1 MHAVASIGLVGAIG
15 VHGLPIVHAA
25 QRRGHLDTHAAEGVG
40 QDLFERAH
48 DVVLVHEGHLDI
60 DLGELGL
67 TVGTQVLVAETLGNL
82 IVALD
87 ATDHEQ
93 LLQELRGLRQ
103 GVEVARLDAAG
114 DDEVAGALGRRLN
127 REGVSTS
134 MNSRLCSASRM
145 AKVKSE
151 RSLRL
156 AIISGRRRSR

>member
-1 MHAVASIGLVGAIG
+1 MHTIAGIGLVGAIG
-15 VHGLPIVHAA
+15 VHGLPVVHAT
-25 QRRGHLDTHAAEGVG
+25 QRRGHLDTHAAEGIG
-40 QDLFERAH
+40 QNFLERAH

-67 TVGTQVLVAETLGNL
+67 TVGTQVLVAEALGNL
-82 IVALD
+82 VVALD

-103 GVEVARLDAAG
+103 GVEVTRLNTAG
-114 DDEVAGALGRRLN
+114 NDEVAAPSGVDLN

-156 AIISGRRRSR
+156 AIISGRRRSK

>member
-114 DDEVAGALGRRLN
+114 DDEVAGAR
-127 REGVSTS
+127 
-134 MNSRLCSASRM
+134 A
-145 AKVKSE
+145 
-151 RSLRL
+151 
-156 AIISGRRRSR
+156 